1 MTEDGQTAQTRELVP
16 EAGTQTAGFI
26 HLKRWLT
33 ALVCGPVIIGVILSG
48 SSLIF
53 FITIIVVGLLGQQE
67 YLDLAFSKKGD
78 RTARVLGGILG
89 IAVMI
94 VPMTNSTG
102 FAWPV
107 FAGMTLIT
115 FSFFLFRAD
124 DIRES
129 FEKSGKFLLG
139 LFYIPFF
146 LSFFGLI
153 WQEKHAAQW
162 IIFGLGV
169 VLLGDTGAFYAG
181 RWWGRHKLYPRVSPA
196 KTVEGSMG
204 GLTLSLVFALGF
216 SAVWMPFLSVQAS
229 LLLAAAL
236 NILGQLGDLFESSLK
251 RSAGAKD
258 SGNCL
263 PGHGGIMDR
272 IDGVLFSAPAL
283 YGYIKYLY

>member
-1 MTEDGQTAQTRELVP
+1 MASLM
-16 EAGTQTAGFI
+16 

-33 ALVCGPVIIGVILSG
+33 ALACGPIIIGVILYG

-53 FITIIVVGLLGQQE
+53 FITLIAVGFLGQQE
-67 YLDLAFSKKGD
+67 YLDLAFSKKCILSV
-78 RTARVLGGILG
+78 RVLAGSLG
-89 IAVMI
+89 TVLMVLPMI
-94 VPMTNSTG
+94 NATG

-107 FAGMTLIT
+107 FAAITMIT
-115 FSFFLFRAD
+115 FSFFLFKAD
-124 DIRES
+124 DTKEA

-153 WQEKHAAQW
+153 WHENYAAQW
-162 IIFGLGV
+162 IIFGIGA

-181 RWWGRHKLYPRVSPA
+181 RWWGKHKLYPRVSPA
-196 KTVEGSMG
+196 KTVEGSLG
-204 GLTLSLVFALGF
+204 GLTLSLIFAAGF
-216 SAVWMPFLSVQAS
+216 SAFCMPFLSIQAS
-229 LLLAAAL
+229 LVLAAAL
-236 NILGQLGDLFESSLK
+236 NILGQLGDLFESLLK
-251 RSAGAKD
+251 RSTGTKD

-283 YGYIKYLY
+283 YSYIKYLYSY